1 MYAARISEKLC
12 FMSTTVLKEIILIKL
27 IFQKLRIFGAFSY
40 VKIRILGNARRII
53 EIQNRLIL
61 FGYILENIM
70 VK

>member
-1 MYAARISEKLC
+1 MGFSC
-12 FMSTTVLKEIILIKL
+12 SQNVNKEIILIKL

>member
-1 MYAARISEKLC
+1 MGFSC
-12 FMSTTVLKEIILIKL
+12 SQNVNKEIILIKL

-53 EIQNRLIL
+53 EIQNRLSL
-61 FGYILENIM
+61 CGYILENIM